1 VHINIHSKFLAI
13 KKLKNLLIFFIITND
28 IITNDNTNILNTFN
42 SNYYFFKIIYFVL
55 KLTKILTQKM
65 IKEHMV
71 KLVY

>member
-1 VHINIHSKFLAI
+1 MHINIHSKFLAI